1 MAPLTPGQIPRKKRP
16 LRSGHRG
23 RFVPGSLRY
32 LLTRKRSRIH
42 GHGAF
47 AASPI
52 PARRKIGEIGGELIS
67 IREARRAARL
77 GGELYVI
84 DISDRIALDC
94 RHGNLLSNINHSC
107 EPNAYMRIAHG
118 RVEVYALRRIAK
130 GEEITIDYSL
140 APDPGGMKCR
150 CTSPNCRT
158 RI

>member
-1 MAPLTPGQIPRKKRP
+1 MPGHMQPRKRVE
-16 LRSGHRG
+16 RRRDTGTHI
-23 RFVPGSLRY
+23 PGSLCY
-32 LLTRKRSRIH
+32 PLTRKRSRIH

-47 AASPI
+47 ATSPI
-52 PARRKIGEIGGELIS
+52 PARRKIGEIGGVLVS

-94 RHGNLLSNINHSC
+94 RDGNILSKINHSC
-107 EPNAYMRIAHG
+107 APNAYMRIAHG
-118 RVEVYALRRIAK
+118 RVEVYALHRIAK
-130 GEEITIDYSL
+130 GEEITIDYGL

-150 CTSPNCRT
+150 CNTPRCRT